1 MPTVNS
7 SIEINA
13 PLEQVYAIA
22 KDNASFPEF
31 MDDVQSL
38 TPVESEG
45 GRVVSDFVGVVAAFA
60 LKIRWRQEDLWD
72 DETHTC
78 KFQQL
83 SGDYDKLVGEW
94 RFSET
99 ETGTRFESDLEYE
112 YRVPGLG
119 PLVAKVVHSLVVKN
133 VDGILEAIKKRA
145 ENAA

>member
-7 SIEINA
+7 SIEIAA
-13 PLEQVYAIA
+13 PLDRVYAIA
-22 KDNASFPEF
+22 KDNESFPDF

-72 DETHTC
+72 DTTHTC
-78 KFQQL
+78 KFKQL
-83 SGDYDKLVGEW
+83 EG
-94 RFSET
+94 
-99 ETGTRFESDLEYE
+99 
-112 YRVPGLG
+112 PGLG

-145 ENAA
+145 EDAA